1 MYHKRSMRVC
11 RWLAL
16 RWHRGARNPLGASV
30 YNFSRLPSGVPM
42 RFLLATLAL
51 MLAPMT
57 VAQQGDV
64 WVSLASFRSADSAE
78 SARAAASQR
87 LPDTVGVVQAETPAG
102 VLYRVVAGP
111 FGTRNAALARLPDIQ
126 ASGFVDAWLLH
137 TDMPAVRAAPAVL
150 PVASAPAVAEPET
163 GDPARDPYDLADL
176 DLGLDL
182 DLDLDADLP
191 ITDLLGLEELD
202 LPDLDL
208 EDVPGLAAPVERDPS
223 IKPTEEPAFEA
234 PADYR
239 LHKLKRGG

>member
-1 MYHKRSMRVC
+1 
-11 RWLAL
+11 
-16 RWHRGARNPLGASV
+16 
-30 YNFSRLPSGVPM
+30 M

-51 MLAPMT
+51 LLAPMT
-57 VAQQGDV
+57 AAQQGDV
-64 WVSLASFRSADSAE
+64 WVSLGSFRSADSAE

-87 LPDTVGVVQAETPAG
+87 LLDTVGVVRAETPGG

-126 ASGFVDAWLLH
+126 ANGFVDAWLLH
-137 TDMPAVRAAPAVL
+137 TDTPVVPAVPVAPA
-150 PVASAPAVAEPET
+150 PALAEPET

-176 DLGLDL
+176 DL

-191 ITDLLGLEELD
+191 ITDLLGLEGLD
-202 LPDLDL
+202 LPDLDM
-208 EDVPGLAAPVERDPS
+208 EDIPGLAAPVERDPT

>member
-1 MYHKRSMRVC
+1 
-11 RWLAL
+11 
-16 RWHRGARNPLGASV
+16 
-30 YNFSRLPSGVPM
+30 M

-57 VAQQGDV
+57 AAQQGDV
-64 WVSLASFRSADSAE
+64 WVSLGSFRSAESAE

-126 ASGFVDAWLLH
+126 ANGFVDAWLLH
-137 TDMPAVRAAPAVL
+137 ADMPAVPAAPAVV
-150 PVASAPAVAEPET
+150 PVAPAPAVAET
-163 GDPARDPYDLADL
+163 GDPARDPYGLAD
-176 DLGLDL
+176 LDL

-208 EDVPGLAAPVERDPS
+208 EDIPGLAAPVERDPT

>member
-1 MYHKRSMRVC
+1 
-11 RWLAL
+11 
-16 RWHRGARNPLGASV
+16 
-30 YNFSRLPSGVPM
+30 M

-51 MLAPMT
+51 LLAPMT
-57 VAQQGDV
+57 AAQQGDV
-64 WVSLASFRSADSAE
+64 WVSLGSFRSADSAE

-87 LPDTVGVVQAETPAG
+87 LLDTVGVVRAETPGG

-111 FGTRNAALARLPDIQ
+111 FGTRNAALARLSDIQ
-126 ASGFVDAWLLH
+126 ANGFVDAWLLH
-137 TDMPAVRAAPAVL
+137 ANTPAAPATV
-150 PVASAPAVAEPET
+150 PAAATVVEPET
-163 GDPARDPYDLADL
+163 KDSALDPYDLAD
-176 DLGLDL
+176 LDL

>member
-1 MYHKRSMRVC
+1 
-11 RWLAL
+11 
-16 RWHRGARNPLGASV
+16 
-30 YNFSRLPSGVPM
+30 M

-57 VAQQGDV
+57 AAQQGNV
-64 WVSLASFRSADSAE
+64 WVSLGSFRSADAAE

-87 LPDTVGVVQAETPAG
+87 LLDTVGVVQAETPAG

-126 ASGFVDAWLLH
+126 ASGFVDAWLLR

-150 PVASAPAVAEPET
+150 PAVAEPET

-176 DLGLDL
+176 DLG
-182 DLDLDADLP
+182 LDLDADLP